1 MLAVAAA
8 AVTVMP
14 GQAGART
21 LDDCRPLRA
30 LFYASSGSLGLAQ
43 ALAANASP
51 CAQYYVSVPPLSAD
65 KTQMRSGTAGPIR
78 ALGANIHALA
88 EVNVTAWQGWV
99 TSTGSSWYQAGVEAR
114 RRMAAAGFDVA
125 AGDTWAVNELS
136 SAVRVGSGTSRQD
149 MRDLVHGL
157 YDGDGGP
164 PAKGV
169 VFATGIGQPT
179 ASLDTYKARLESW
192 LQDAAF
198 WGDMSAYVSDYLQE
212 AYGDVRDYAV
222 PGADVPTRVGY
233 LNAYLEHVL
242 QLARAGPGTAAPA
255 AGYLATSYAAL
266 ANAAWAWTSGFG
278 FTAVSSDVMQDYVSA
293 QVAAMRAYDASL
305 GWSADR
311 IGFAWD
317 PSNSLGL
324 STADFNAQLAAIQ
337 ARLAAAVAADDAC
350 APPWCTA
357 SVDGAAFTPA
367 WGAFGT
373 WTATTAGFA
382 SAPQTVTA
390 GTPSGAMSVQLQIG
404 PIATP
409 LPFDTTVT
417 LSSTSPGGSFS
428 TSASGPWSP
437 TLALTVPAG
446 AASAAFY
453 MLDSQPGTP
462 TVTASLDGVG
472 TTQVEVVN
480 APAPRLALGNGGNAV
495 TYALGGVPVA
505 VDPAL
510 TVSDGASPTL
520 SSASVALTT
529 GLDPGDVLSAAA
541 TPGITATYATGTLT
555 LSGTA
560 PVAAYQ
566 AALQSVVFSGTT
578 TAGGTR
584 SLLWTVTDGSSTASA
599 LSTIA
604 YTAPPGAPVGA
615 AAAAGNGQATVTFG
629 APASDGGTPI
639 TVYTVTALPGGT
651 TATGTNSPM
660 TIGGLANGTAY
671 TFTVTASNAAGTGP
685 ASTLSNAVVP
695 AAAGGSGG
703 GRSPAPGD
711 RARRRGRHRT
721 THAARP
727 SARGDTGPRLSKARR
742 HGEHLRSPP
751 CQARREAR
759 CDHLHRPRLASGTAR
774 RDAEGSQG
782 EDARDVAA
790 QPEAGH
796 AEAVTAARSPRA
808 AQRHAAAPARL
819 GGRGPEDALPYAEAP
834 LLVAALPSSCALSRS

>member
-8 AVTVMP
+8 AVTAMP

-51 CAQYYVSVPPLSAD
+51 CAQYYVSVPPLTAD

-169 VFATGIGQPT
+169 VFVTGIGQPT

-222 PGADVPTRVGY
+222 PGADVPTRLGY

-337 ARLAAAVAADDAC
+337 ARLAAALAAGRRLRPAVVHGLGGRRRIHARLGRVRNLDSDDGRVRLRAADRDGRNPERC
-350 APPWCTA
+350 DERPAPDRPDRN
-357 SVDGAAFTPA
+357 V
-367 WGAFGT
+367 
-373 WTATTAGFA
+373 
-382 SAPQTVTA
+382 APIRHHGHAV
-390 GTPSGAMSVQLQIG
+390 VQLAGRLVLHLPIG
-404 PIATP
+404 AVVA
-409 LPFDTTVT
+409 D
-417 LSSTSPGGSFS
+417 
-428 TSASGPWSP
+428 
-437 TLALTVPAG
+437 AG
-446 AASAAFY
+446 ADRAGRCRERGLLHA
-453 MLDSQPGTP
+453 
-462 TVTASLDGVG
+462 
-472 TTQVEVVN
+472 
-480 APAPRLALGNGGNAV
+480 RLAAGNPDGH
-495 TYALGGVPVA
+495 GVPRRCRH
-505 VDPAL
+505 D
-510 TVSDGASPTL
+510 
-520 SSASVALTT
+520 T
-529 GLDPGDVLSAAA
+529 G
-541 TPGITATYATGTLT
+541 
-555 LSGTA
+555 
-560 PVAAYQ
+560 
-566 AALQSVVFSGTT
+566 
-578 TAGGTR
+578 GGRQR
-584 SLLWTVTDGSSTASA
+584 S
-599 LSTIA
+599 
-604 YTAPPGAPVGA
+604 GA
-615 AAAAGNGQATVTFG
+615 AAR
-629 APASDGGTPI
+629 P
-639 TVYTVTALPGGT
+639 
-651 TATGTNSPM
+651 
-660 TIGGLANGTAY
+660 
-671 TFTVTASNAAGTGP
+671 
-685 ASTLSNAVVP
+685 
-695 AAAGGSGG
+695 
-703 GRSPAPGD
+703 RE
-711 RARRRGRHRT
+711 RRQRG
-721 THAARP
+721 
-727 SARGDTGPRLSKARR
+727 
-742 HGEHLRSPP
+742 HLRS
-751 CQARREAR
+751 RRCPGR
-759 CDHLHRPRLASGTAR
+759 GRSGADR
-774 RDAEGSQG
+774 
-782 EDARDVAA
+782 
-790 QPEAGH
+790 
-796 AEAVTAARSPRA
+796 
-808 AQRHAAAPARL
+808 QRQREPDARL
-819 GGRGPEDALPYAEAP
+819 GIRRPDDGSRPWRRPVGRRDRPGSPPRMRTA
-834 LLVAALPSSCALSRS
+834 R